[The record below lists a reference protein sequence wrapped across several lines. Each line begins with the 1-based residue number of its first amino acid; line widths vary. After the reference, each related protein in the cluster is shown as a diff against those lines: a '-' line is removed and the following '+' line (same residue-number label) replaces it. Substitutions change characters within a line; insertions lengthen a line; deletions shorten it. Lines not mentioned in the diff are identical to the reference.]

1 MKKYTPEF
9 TWDEETGIAICI
21 ITDDKQRTFI
31 GEATCHPDDTDM
43 RSERT
48 GCELAFR
55 RAKL

>member
-9 TWDEETGIAICI
+9 TWDEESGSAICI
-21 ITDDKQRTFI
+21 IKDEKNRVFI
-31 GEATCHPDDTDM
+31 GEAICHPDDQDM
-43 RSERT
+43 ISERT